1 MLQTGMPA
9 EMRIRPLGPGDLAD
23 VERHLLS
30 LDIRD
35 RNARFGGAVSDEGI
49 SRYVRRTDFSRTV
62 LVGAIEPG
70 DGRIIGLGEAQPTDR
85 PGVMELAV
93 TVDRAYRRRELGQ
106 HLLKQ
111 LLTLAFI
118 HGAEIAEFIFDP
130 GNGAIA
136 GLIRTLGVRVDP
148 TLDRAEILRSAFRD
162 VA

>member
-1 MLQTGMPA
+1 
-9 EMRIRPLGPGDLAD
+9 
-23 VERHLLS
+23 
-30 LDIRD
+30 
-35 RNARFGGAVSDEGI
+35 
-49 SRYVRRTDFSRTV
+49 
-62 LVGAIEPG
+62 
-70 DGRIIGLGEAQPTDR
+70 
-85 PGVMELAV
+85 MELAV